1 MLQIYLCGEKIQEK
15 YVNDLNNSFCEIYES
30 IVKTKVKEDDI
41 LLYFCI
47 AFSKYGYNTE
57 NPLYE
62 IKAYFKS
69 KEIIEIILFAQLLS
83 RVLIQVIAIETDE
96 LWKTLCC
103 KASIEGLCQDELIS
117 DII

>member
-1 MLQIYLCGEKIQEK
+1 MLQIYLCGEKKQEK

-41 LLYFCI
+41 LRYFWM

-57 NPLYE
+57 NPLNE